1 MCLPVD
7 LHYNVARDVIK
18 HVSRQNYTLARLY
31 GLTVC
36 LGDKLEALQLSTC
49 SDARCAIQETRMKC
63 LLCAVMRLIL
73 YTWALL
79 CVLFEEA
86 LIMPCRPNGRRF

>member
-1 MCLPVD
+1 MCLPFD

-18 HVSRQNYTLARLY
+18 HVSRQNYTLDGLY

-49 SDARCAIQETRMKC
+49 SIARSAIQETRMKC
-63 LLCAVMRLIL
+63 LLCALMPPIL
-73 YTWALL
+73 YTRALL
-79 CVLFEEA
+79 CVLF
-86 LIMPCRPNGRRF
+86 